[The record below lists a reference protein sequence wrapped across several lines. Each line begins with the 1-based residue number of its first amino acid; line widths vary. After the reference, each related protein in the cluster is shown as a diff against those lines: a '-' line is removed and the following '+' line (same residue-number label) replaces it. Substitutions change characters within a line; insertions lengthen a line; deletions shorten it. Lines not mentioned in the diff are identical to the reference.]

1 MSVQTGESPAMSR
14 RELPEVRTFELW
26 AVFCDALPNTGC
38 AMAVS
43 GCGSAPVV
51 SVRDAA
57 ASIAAYADSER

>member
-1 MSVQTGESPAMSR
+1 MSR